1 MSKETSGY
9 KISMSGSVIV
19 PEKEISEEVALR
31 VLALIMG
38 GGTKQVDSGGSN
50 SLSSIIDAGEA
61 FAQDGELTPK
71 AFMAKKRPSSE
82 IERITC
88 LAFYLTKYRNVSAF
102 KTKDLTKLNTEAA
115 QPTFSNPT
123 VFARNAEA
131 AGYLAKAGGGSKQI
145 SDLGEL
151 LVNALPNRDRVKS
164 VLEDN
169 KTSRKRRNAKRAAVR
184 ARKIKAH
191 GSITH
196 S

>member
-9 KISMSGSVIV
+9 KISMTGSVTV
-19 PEKEISEEVALR
+19 HDREISEETALR

-38 GGTKQVDSGGSN
+38 GGAKLIEATAIDSFRSPIDSGES
-50 SLSSIIDAGEA
+50 
-61 FAQDGELTPK
+61 FQDGEMTPK
-71 AFMAKKRPSSE
+71 AFMAKKKPSSE
-82 IERITC
+82 IERIIC
-88 LAFYLTKYRNVSAF
+88 LAFYLTKYRNVLAF

-151 LVNALPNRDRVKS
+151 LVNALPNRDSVKS

-169 KTSRKRRNAKRAAVR
+169 KTSRKRRTAKKNRR
-184 ARKIKAH
+184 SSKKD
-191 GSITH
+191 
-196 S
+196 

>member
-9 KISMSGSVIV
+9 KISMTGSVIV

-38 GGTKQVDSGGSN
+38 GGTKQGEISGNDS
-50 SLSSIIDAGEA
+50 LRSIIDSSEA
-61 FAQDGELTPK
+61 SAQDGELTPK
-71 AFMAKKRPSSE
+71 AFMAKKKPSSE

-88 LAFYLTKYRNVSAF
+88 LAFYLTKYRGVSAF

-151 LVNALPNRDRVKS
+151 LVNALPNRDNVKS

-169 KTSRKRRNAKRAAVR
+169 KTSRKRRSAKKSRR
-184 ARKIKAH
+184 SSKKD
-191 GSITH
+191 
-196 S
+196 

>member
-1 MSKETSGY
+1 MEPKTSVY
-9 KISMSGSVIV
+9 KVSMSGSVIV
-19 PEKEISEEVALR
+19 QEKEISEEVALR
-31 VLALIMG
+31 VLALIMRG
-38 GGTKQVDSGGSN
+38 DAKLNDSRNDVFN
-50 SLSSIIDAGEA
+50 SMDDSEDTL
-61 FAQDGELTPK
+61 QDGELAPK

-88 LAFYLTKYRNVSAF
+88 LAFYLTKHRNVSAF

-151 LVNALPNRDRVKS
+151 LVDALPNRERVKTI
-164 VLEDN
+164 LEEN
-169 KTSRKRRNAKRAAVR
+169 KTSRKRRNSKKSRR
-184 ARKIKAH
+184 SSKN
-191 GSITH
+191 S
-196 S
+196 

>member
-1 MSKETSGY
+1 MPTKTTGY
-9 KISMSGSVIV
+9 KISMTGNVIV
-19 PEKEISEEVALR
+19 PEREISEEVALR

-38 GGTKQVDSGGSN
+38 GGTKHGETSGIDS
-50 SLSSIIDAGEA
+50 LHSIIDSGEISIE
-61 FAQDGELTPK
+61 DGETTPK
-71 AFMAKKRPSSE
+71 AFMAKKKPSSE

-145 SDLGEL
+145 SDLGES
-151 LVNALPNRDRVKS
+151 LVNALPNRDSVKN
-164 VLEDN
+164 VLEN
-169 KTSRKRRNAKRAAVR
+169 KTNRKRRNVKKTRR
-184 ARKIKAH
+184 SNK
-191 GSITH
+191 TD
-196 S
+196 